1 MAPGANFGKPVR
13 NLVLK
18 VCVLGDYDAMTMNQ
32 QRLIDALLQI
42 EPVPEEDFEKEI
54 NVQTDIF
61 MKTMNYL
68 QPICPAIVFSG
79 TFQTTA
85 YASKIMK
92 LLKIPQ
98 KIINADIKIG
108 LVAMEVAENYTTL
121 WKLTQSDFPNIVEV
135 EMQFLYLLIQLALQT
150 EYTHGDHHGG
160 NMLYN
165 TTDTRYFKGV
175 AGHPLLIDFGR
186 TTKIPP
192 EVMPQFRDF
201 CASHQYTNAL
211 KLLCQAPTANEYVAD
226 PEYARQFY
234 GWACGDYNVSAK
246 ANAVESPSGWMSYI
260 SPSSE
265 TSSPSS
271 EAPSSGGSPDF
282 PADTNDRIQE
292 LFVQREQAIDD
303 IVSEMNELHTRD
315 PAKYPLLPLSK
326 DMKNKVYNGI
336 LRGGA
341 RRRRRRQTKRGT
353 KNTKKRN

>member
-1 MAPGANFGKPVR
+1 
-13 NLVLK
+13 
-18 VCVLGDYDAMTMNQ
+18 
-32 QRLIDALLQI
+32 
-42 EPVPEEDFEKEI
+42 
-54 NVQTDIF
+54 
-61 MKTMNYL
+61 MNYL

-85 YASKIMK
+85 YSRKIMQI
-92 LLKIPQ
+92 LKIPQ
-98 KIINADIKIG
+98 KIIDADIKIG

-121 WKLTQSDFPNIVEV
+121 FKLTQSDFPNIVEV
-135 EMQFLYLLIQLALQT
+135 EMQFLYLLVQLALQT

-165 TTDTRYFKGV
+165 TTDPRYFKGV

-192 EVMPQFRDF
+192 EVMSQFRDF
-201 CASHQYTNAL
+201 CALHQYTDAL
-211 KLLCQAPTANEYVAD
+211 KLLCQAPTANEYVSD

-234 GWACGDYNVSAK
+234 GWACGDYNASAK
-246 ANAVESPSGWMSYI
+246 AKTTPL
-260 SPSSE
+260 
-265 TSSPSS
+265 SSPSNS
-271 EAPSSGGSPDF
+271 VMSFVSPSPSTFWSGLSSSSSVTSGGNPDF

-315 PAKYPLLPLSK
+315 PAKYPLLPLSN

-341 RRRRRRQTKRGT
+341 RRRRRQLTKRRKQNKT
-353 KNTKKRN
+353 RKQNKKT